1 MMSVSEFRRRSAAP
15 RPNQS
20 ARRTASAAL
29 VAMAVLGMGTP
40 VALADMPRL
49 YTNEQMVEDVTKTS
63 TLAIDDPIAVFTFV
77 LNSLPDRVVYPT
89 RTITI
94 LVYHNGNRCAG
105 NIRVGVLDRDAG
117 KVHFAYFKD
126 FNEWS
131 GEPDMKYRLL
141 DGSHGVKI
149 EKVEPLVYRVTLGSK
164 SVVFALNDLSKVT
177 PPASVIGPDEKYLGP
192 VFDESAIRLFLV
204 YNSRLKAFHYV
215 LDETIAVADEL
226 VPAVSTDR
234 ILIGRRTGFAYYR
247 DHRLDRKILVGVH
260 ESNSRSN
267 NYFDGPFDQLPDNF
281 IHDDSLRDAILAV
294 EPELKGKID
303 RYGIAPD
310 AASRYMIGPYL
321 HYRDESELDLF
332 HECATSKIIPAD
344 QYYNCFV
351 IDENAESRRSP
362 AATAGA
368 QGTTQAIEEM
378 ASADR
383 QTRFQDARRITAT
396 KKPSVSVRRGVIN
409 RPSSVASTARRNR
422 NPRSPSA
429 AVVSATGMIVNSG
442 CRARKRRT

>member
-1 MMSVSEFRRRSAAP
+1 MMSVSEFRRRSATP
-15 RPNQS
+15 RPKRS
-20 ARRTASAAL
+20 ARRTAFAAL
-29 VAMAVLGMGTP
+29 VAMTALGTP
-40 VALADMPRL
+40 AALADMPRL
-49 YTNEQMVEDVTKTS
+49 YTNQQMVEDVTRKS

-77 LNSLPDRVVYPT
+77 LNSLPDRVTVYPT
-89 RTITI
+89 ENYYYFWF
-94 LVYHNGNRCAG
+94 YHNGNRYAG
-105 NIRVGVLDRDAG
+105 NIRVDVLDRDAG

-131 GEPDMKYRLL
+131 DEPDMKYRLL
-141 DGSHGVKI
+141 DGAHGIKV
-149 EKVEPLVYRVTLGSK
+149 EKVEPLIYRVSLGSK

-177 PPASVIGPDEKYLGP
+177 PPQSVIGPDEKYLGP
-192 VFDESAIRLFLV
+192 VFDESAIRLFLI
-204 YNSRLKAFHYV
+204 YNSRLKAFHYI
-215 LDETIAVADEL
+215 LDETITVADEL

-247 DHRLDRKILVGVH
+247 DHRLDRKILIGVH

-267 NYFDGPFDQLPDNF
+267 NYYDGPFDQLPDNF

-332 HECATSKIIPAD
+332 HECATSKLIPAD

-351 IDENAESRRSP
+351 IDENAE
-362 AATAGA
+362 
-368 QGTTQAIEEM
+368 
-378 ASADR
+378 
-383 QTRFQDARRITAT
+383 
-396 KKPSVSVRRGVIN
+396 VSEA
-409 RPSSVASTARRNR
+409 P
-422 NPRSPSA
+422 PPP
-429 AVVSATGMIVNSG
+429 
-442 CRARKRRT
+442 ARKGRAKRSKK

>member
-20 ARRTASAAL
+20 ARHTASAAL
-29 VAMAVLGMGTP
+29 VAIAVLGMSTP
-40 VALADMPRL
+40 AALAELPRL
-49 YTNEQMVEDVTKTS
+49 YTNQQMVEDVTKKS

-77 LNSLPDRVVYPT
+77 LNSLPDRVTIYPT
-89 RTITI
+89 ENYYYFWF
-94 LVYHNGNRCAG
+94 YHNGNRYAG
-105 NIRVGVLDRDAG
+105 NIRIDVLDRDAG
-117 KVHFAYFKD
+117 KLHFAYFKD

-131 GEPDMKYRLL
+131 AEPDMKYRLL
-141 DGSHGVKI
+141 DSSHGIKV

-177 PPASVIGPDEKYLGP
+177 PPSSVIGPDEKYLGP
-192 VFDESAIRLFLV
+192 VFDESAIRLFLI
-204 YNSRLKAFHYV
+204 YNSRLKAFHYI

-247 DHRLDRKILVGVH
+247 DHRLDRKILIGVY

-267 NYFDGPFDQLPDNF
+267 NYYDGPFDQLPDNF

-332 HECATSKIIPAD
+332 HECATSKLIPAD

-351 IDENAESRRSP
+351 IDESDE
-362 AATAGA
+362 
-368 QGTTQAIEEM
+368 
-378 ASADR
+378 
-383 QTRFQDARRITAT
+383 AREA
-396 KKPSVSVRRGVIN
+396 PPP
-409 RPSSVASTARRNR
+409 RP
-422 NPRSPSA
+422 
-429 AVVSATGMIVNSG
+429 
-442 CRARKRRT
+442 ARKGRPKRAKK

>member
-1 MMSVSEFRRRSAAP
+1 
-15 RPNQS
+15 
-20 ARRTASAAL
+20 
-29 VAMAVLGMGTP
+29 MAVLGIGA
-40 VALADMPRL
+40 ALADMPRL
-49 YTNEQMVEDVTKTS
+49 YTNEQMVEDVTKKS

-77 LNSLPDRVVYPT
+77 LNSLPDRVTVYPT
-89 RTITI
+89 ENYYYFWF
-94 LVYHNGNRCAG
+94 YHNGNRYAG
-105 NIRVGVLDRDAG
+105 NIRIDVLDRDAG
-117 KVHFAYFKD
+117 KVHFAYFND

-131 GEPDMKYRLL
+131 DEPDMKYRLL

-164 SVVFALNDLSKVT
+164 SVVFALNDLSKVV
-177 PPASVIGPDEKYLGP
+177 PPSSVIGPDEKYLGP

-204 YNSRLKAFHYV
+204 YNSRLKAFHYI
-215 LDETIAVADEL
+215 LDETITVADEL

-247 DHRLDRKILVGVH
+247 DHRLDRKILIGVH

-351 IDENAESRRSP
+351 IDENAE
-362 AATAGA
+362 
-368 QGTTQAIEEM
+368 
-378 ASADR
+378 ASEA
-383 QTRFQDARRITAT
+383 
-396 KKPSVSVRRGVIN
+396 PPP
-409 RPSSVASTARRNR
+409 RPSRKARSK
-422 NPRSPSA
+422 RS
-429 AVVSATGMIVNSG
+429 
-442 CRARKRRT
+442 KK